1 MCVGF
6 GWRTFLM
13 YGKEKKRIPRN
24 ITERGALMKR
34 SVIYFK
40 KAAAFYYTLTF
51 PYLNFSVAVHQ

>member
-13 YGKEKKRIPRN
+13 YGKAKKRIPRN

-34 SVIYFK
+34 SVIYFE

-51 PYLNFSVAVHQ
+51 P